1 MKFFV
6 KLLLSFPF
14 LGKAIR
20 SSDAY
25 ILGQL
30 QSLFANND
38 YLECLSE
45 SLDYLKKPNSKGDQL
60 LWWEFASFA
69 ILSTAKLQDRDA
81 YNELVILLADREI
94 PSNKRSV
101 AESLTKLSMLGYFF
115 QDKEG
120 MLKLAEQAKKADE
133 SWAEPEFLLGWYQLP
148 SMDSVTH
155 LKNAINIDSEYLS
168 RIKSDSTCLKYPEV
182 IEQLK

>member
-1 MKFFV
+1 MNFFV

-14 LGKAIR
+14 SGKAIK

-30 QSLFANND
+30 QLLFANND
-38 YLECLSE
+38 YLECLSK
-45 SLDYLKKPNSKGDQL
+45 SLDFLRKSKNKGEPL
-60 LWWEFASFA
+60 LWWEFSSIA
-69 ILSTAKLQDRDA
+69 ILSTAKLQNRDT
-81 YNELVILLADREI
+81 YNELVALLTDHEI
-94 PSNKRSV
+94 PSGKRSV
-101 AESLTKLSMLGYFF
+101 AESLVKLSMLGYFF

-148 SMDSVTH
+148 STGSATH

-168 RIKSDSTCLKYPEV
+168 RIRSDSTCLKYPE
-182 IEQLK
+182 IIKQLK